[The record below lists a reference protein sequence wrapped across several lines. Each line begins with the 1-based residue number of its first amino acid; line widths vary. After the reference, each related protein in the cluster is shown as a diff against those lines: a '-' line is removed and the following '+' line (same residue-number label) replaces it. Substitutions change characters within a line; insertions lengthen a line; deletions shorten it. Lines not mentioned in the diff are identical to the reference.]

1 MPQGDDEAST
11 VKEALV
17 HAQDAVIAYLDTAE
31 VLQPSIGALDFPAP
45 PIAAELAFVFKAA
58 LFSAA
63 QVGSDQLR
71 ALIPQPLAQLI
82 RIVTAIRNH
91 TAQPL
96 ARAATSSTRYSY
108 PRQRAFREPE
118 LGDLRGRKLR
128 SDRYTL
134 AVDHHHALR
143 TFPATG
149 FSDGA
154 APFFASTKVAS
165 RKASSQS
172 SNFRSSNRASNPCQA
187 RSHTPCSSHRRRRRQ
202 QVEPWGYSLGRS
214 RHRAPTRRTQRIPS
228 KQLRLDAQG
237 RPRPSFRRGGA
248 GNKSSICFHCWS
260 LSIMTTANLNQQHLL
275 KYQL

>member
-1 MPQGDDEAST
+1 MVVVDGQGIPIGAQLAS
-11 VKEALV
+11 
-17 HAQDAVIAYLDTAE
+17 AQISEFRLAESTLARVRVPRGGRGRPRKRLRRVIADRGYD
-31 VLQPSIGALDFPAP
+31 
-45 PIAAELAFVFKAA
+45 
-58 LFSAA
+58 
-63 QVGSDQLR
+63 SDKL
-71 ALIPQPLAQLI
+71 
-82 RIVTAIRNH
+82 
-91 TAQPL
+91 
-96 ARAATSSTRYSY
+96 
-108 PRQRAFREPE
+108 RQRAFREPE

-149 FSDGA
+149 FSDCR

-172 SNFRSSNRASNPCQA
+172 SNFRSSNRASNACHA

-202 QVEPWGYSLGRS
+202 QVQPWGYSLGRS
-214 RHRAPTRRTQRIPS
+214 RHRAPTRRTQRMPS
-228 KQLRLDAQG
+228 KQLRLEAQG
-237 RPRPSFRRGGA
+237 RPRPSFRRCGA

-260 LSIMTTANLNQQHLL
+260 VSIMTTANLNQQHLL